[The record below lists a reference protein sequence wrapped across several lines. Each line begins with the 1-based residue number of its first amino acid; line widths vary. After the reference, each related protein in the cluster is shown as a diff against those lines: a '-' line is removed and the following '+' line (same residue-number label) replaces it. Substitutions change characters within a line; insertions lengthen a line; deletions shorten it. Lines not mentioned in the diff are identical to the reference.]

1 MRFALLKGSSSS
13 CFTSV
18 YITITGVRLPAGLSL
33 FWLLLYDLPLRSALL
48 LKLPVVTFYHDY
60 QLLREQ
66 ISHPVEELQLLRG
79 DDWKWILLYAQDG
92 SVIDVGF
99 LKEA

>member
-1 MRFALLKGSSSS
+1 
-13 CFTSV
+13 
-18 YITITGVRLPAGLSL
+18 
-33 FWLLLYDLPLRSALL
+33 
-48 LKLPVVTFYHDY
+48 VTFYHDY